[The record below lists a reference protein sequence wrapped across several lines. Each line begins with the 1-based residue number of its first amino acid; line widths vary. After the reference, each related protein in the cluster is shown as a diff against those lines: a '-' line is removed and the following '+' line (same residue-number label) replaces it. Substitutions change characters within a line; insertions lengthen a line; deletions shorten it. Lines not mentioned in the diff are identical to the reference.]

1 METRQAIETPI
12 AEEVV
17 RDDAHT
23 ATQMSF
29 GWQFESLPL
38 EEAMR
43 LARASRMDEGEYSML
58 RAQLTRLA
66 EDQSASVRITPPPAV
81 SYQKARNHCLKVAKN
96 LNVAITVRRAPGGQ
110 IVCWKATAQEMAL
123 RENAAQRFSSAEHRR
138 PRSRARH
145 RAGGQNASALPRKRR
160 WFDTALSIA

>member
-1 METRQAIETPI
+1 MEHKQDMETPI
-12 AEEVV
+12 AEEGL

-29 GWQFESLPL
+29 GWKFESLPL

-43 LARASRMDEGEYSML
+43 LARASRMDEGEYSRL
-58 RAQLTRLA
+58 REQLTRLA

-123 RENAAQRFSSAEHRR
+123 REKRSTALQHRR
-138 PRSRARH
+138 AQKTSEKGTSSSRGAK
-145 RAGGQNASALPRKRR
+145 RKRAS
-160 WFDTALSIA
+160 TQTTLV

>member
-12 AEEVV
+12 AEEVL

-23 ATQMSF
+23 APQMSF
-29 GWQFESLPL
+29 GWKFESLPL

-43 LARASRMDEGEYSML
+43 LARASRMAEGEYSML

-123 RENAAQRFSSAEHRR
+123 REK
-138 PRSRARH
+138 RS
-145 RAGGQNASALPRKRR
+145 
-160 WFDTALSIA
+160 TALQQRRAQKTSEKGASSSRGAKRQRTSTQTTLV

>member
-29 GWQFESLPL
+29 GWKFESLPL
-38 EEAMR
+38 AEAMR

-58 RAQLTRLA
+58 RAHLTRLA

-110 IVCWKATAQEMAL
+110 IVCWKATAQERAL
-123 RENAAQRFSSAEHRR
+123 REKRRAALQQRRAQKTSEQGTSS
-138 PRSRARH
+138 SR
-145 RAGGQNASALPRKRR
+145 GQNASALPRKRR
-160 WFDTALSIA
+160 

>member
-12 AEEVV
+12 ADEVL
-17 RDDAHT
+17 RDDAQT

-29 GWQFESLPL
+29 GWTFESLPL

-58 RAQLTRLA
+58 REQLTRLA
-66 EDQSASVRITPPPAV
+66 EDTSASIRITPPPAV

-96 LNVAITVRRAPGGQ
+96 LSVAITVRRAPGGQ

-123 RENAAQRFSSAEHRR
+123 REKRSTALQHRR
-138 PRSRARH
+138 AQKTSEKGTSSSRGAKRQ
-145 RAGGQNASALPRKRR
+145 RASTQTTLV
-160 WFDTALSIA
+160 